1 LPVVTLPLLIH
12 ADSTHDPD
20 MFAAT
25 GVAVGD
31 PYTYL
36 ELDGRRVIVASVLEA
51 DVIRRDSTATE
62 VWIADEFGARD
73 LVSSGWSWRDANME
87 RVRRVLERAGTTEV
101 AVPDSFP
108 VALADYLRSKGVT
121 VATDPD
127 RVELRRRLKDDRQLA
142 AIRLAQRATEAA
154 FTAAREL
161 LGAATP
167 AADGLAVDGL
177 AVTCELVR
185 ETIVE
190 TLREHGCEGEPPL
203 VGAGPRGALVHDLGS
218 GPIHPGE
225 PIIIDI
231 FPRHAASR
239 YHADMTRTYCWGDP
253 PERLRVMHATILEAL
268 KRSTDAIAA
277 GIPGHVPWAV
287 ACDVIEA
294 AGFRTQRG
302 LSEGESLSEDFFHGL
317 GHGVGIEIHEEPN
330 MGQGYDAKLL
340 AGDVV
345 TVEPGVYRKD
355 FGGVRLEDMV
365 VVTEG
370 GCDVLTEYDY
380 EFVIRA

>member
-1 LPVVTLPLLIH
+1 SPGAEGLSV
-12 ADSTHDPD
+12 
-20 MFAAT
+20 
-25 GVAVGD
+25 
-31 PYTYL
+31 
-36 ELDGRRVIVASVLEA
+36 DGR
-51 DVIRRDSTATE
+51 T
-62 VWIADEFGARD
+62 
-73 LVSSGWSWRDANME
+73 
-87 RVRRVLERAGTTEV
+87 
-101 AVPDSFP
+101 
-108 VALADYLRSKGVT
+108 
-121 VATDPD
+121 
-127 RVELRRRLKDDRQLA
+127 
-142 AIRLAQRATEAA
+142 
-154 FTAAREL
+154 
-161 LGAATP
+161 
-167 AADGLAVDGL
+167 
-177 AVTCELVR
+177 VTCELVR

-190 TLREHGCEGEPPL
+190 SLRDHGCDGEPPL

-225 PIIIDI
+225 PVIIDI
-231 FPRHAASR
+231 FPRHSASR
-239 YHADMTRTYCWGDP
+239 YHADMTRTFCWGDA
-253 PERLRVMHATILEAL
+253 PERLRIMHATILEAL

-277 GIPGHVPWAV
+277 GVPGHVPWAV

>member
-1 LPVVTLPLLIH
+1 MTLPLLIH

-370 GCDVLTEYDY
+370 GRDVLTEYDY
-380 EFVIRA
+380 ELVIRA

>member
-12 ADSTHDPD
+12 ADSTRDPD

-36 ELDGRRVIVASVLEA
+36 ELGDRRVIVASVLEA
-51 DVIRRDSTATE
+51 DMIRRDSTATE
-62 VWIADEFGARD
+62 VWMSDEFGARD
-73 LVSSGWSWRDANME
+73 LVRAGWSWRDAGME
-87 RVRRVLERAGTTEV
+87 SVRRVLDRAGTSAV
-101 AVPDSFP
+101 AVPASFP
-108 VALADYLRSKGVT
+108 LALADYLRAKGITVT
-121 VATDPD
+121 PD
-127 RVELRRRLKDDRQLA
+127 QDRIELRRRQKSPRQLD
-142 AIRLAQRATEAA
+142 AIRVAQRATEAA

-161 LGAATP
+161 LGSASPGAE
-167 AADGLAVDGL
+167 GLAVDGRT
-177 AVTCELVR
+177 VTCELVR
-185 ETIVE
+185 ETIVK

-203 VGAGPRGALVHDLGS
+203 VGAGARGALVHDLGS

-225 PIIIDI
+225 PVIIDI
-231 FPRHAASR
+231 FPRHSESR
-239 YHADMTRTYCWGDP
+239 YHADMTRTFCWGEP

-277 GIPGHVPWAV
+277 GVPGRVPWEV

-317 GHGVGIEIHEEPN
+317 GHGVGMEVHEEPG
-330 MGQGYDAKLL
+330 MGENSGLL

-345 TVEPGVYRKD
+345 TVEPGVYQKD

-380 EFVIRA
+380 ELVIRA